1 METENIKARVEGG
14 TQWAAEVIALGEMP
28 KSPMTTYHKRDLT
41 QSIVLTNSLIH
52 SKQLLET
59 ETGILGRVGG
69 KGKERRRESFWR
81 ACFPSTSQAPRSP
94 AAKALRIKH

>member
-1 METENIKARVEGG
+1 METENIKAWVEGG
-14 TQWAAEVIALGEMP
+14 KQWAAEVIALGEMP

-69 KGKERRRESFWR
+69 KGKEREGSLSGEHVFL
-81 ACFPSTSQAPRSP
+81 PP
-94 AAKALRIKH
+94 ARPLGLLLPKHSE